1 MVIEKDEVTIY
12 DVETIYKK
20 ILKEYESDSV
30 VIDLNG
36 VNRLDMSIIQLFVS
50 LQKSCKEDSKKFELK
65 NCSSEVVGILEKCAC
80 EFLLRKIE

>member
-12 DVETIYKK
+12 DVETIYKE

-30 VIDLNG
+30 VVDLNG
-36 VNRLDMSIIQLFVS
+36 VNKLDMGIIQLFVS
-50 LQKSCKEDSKKFELK
+50 LQKSCKKDSKKFELK
-65 NCSSEVVGILEKCAC
+65 NCSSEVAEILKKCAC